1 MDDLNGFSAASVLS
15 CQTGLLMRGGPP
27 QPAKGAGK
35 AKASAHICAF
45 VLGYQFGLSKLAVK
59 PSSCQAY
66 MGGGLYLS
74 KSSLSNV
81 CAASIQVTKGPC
93 RECLACPSLVCNRW
107 GRSWV
112 TCLRLRPLWTAW
124 LAWARWVPQL
134 VSDGLL
140 RQCAVS
146 ASRQGMGMNDMGLG
160 PGAMTMGKAVGR
172 LAAANSLPCF
182 LSLLVQ
188 GDPMMGKGDMGK
200 GSKAPQMH
208 ADALVAGNL
217 CNLPLGSS
225 LALFAV
231 VWWLLL
237 LF

>member
-1 MDDLNGFSAASVLS
+1 
-15 CQTGLLMRGGPP
+15 
-27 QPAKGAGK
+27 
-35 AKASAHICAF
+35 
-45 VLGYQFGLSKLAVK
+45 
-59 PSSCQAY
+59 

-81 CAASIQVTKGPC
+81 CAASIQVTEGPC

-107 GRSWV
+107 GRPWV

-124 LAWARWVPQL
+124 VAWARWVPQL

-160 PGAMTMGKAVGR
+160 PGAMTMGKAVGP
-172 LAAANSLPCF
+172 LAVANSLPRF

-217 CNLPLGSS
+217 SNLPLGSS
-225 LALFAV
+225 FDNFFHVVFMFLFSCRICHGVVCGRLVAFAV
-231 VWWLLL
+231 VFWTCFCGHSALPGMLWRILACCGQSAMKTKATRSNL
-237 LF
+237 